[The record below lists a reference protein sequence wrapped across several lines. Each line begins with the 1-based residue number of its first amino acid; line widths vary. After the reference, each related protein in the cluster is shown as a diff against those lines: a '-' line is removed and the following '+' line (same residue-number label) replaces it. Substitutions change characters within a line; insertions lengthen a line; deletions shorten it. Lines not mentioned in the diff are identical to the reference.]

1 MTNYKYSELNRIKF
15 PNDYK
20 YSSFE
25 GFNFI
30 DSYFK
35 DRTERLKDLFL
46 YENLNFNLNE
56 KNLDFVIKNIMNE
69 RSKDSFFE
77 ISYFSIEKEIVLS
90 DLIDSILNNFRKGFS
105 NNNEKWLSLIL
116 QRFEVNN
123 KLYQKYKPGFRK
135 GFLESNQVSLYID
148 FALCLNL
155 AYLENKN
162 IQYLSTHLKI
172 MDLLLSLDKNQLL
185 IGKEYLIIKLVECEL
200 NFIRILCKDN
210 YLGKNYD

>member
-35 DRTERLKDLFL
+35 DRTERLKDLF

-56 KNLDFVIKNIMNE
+56 NLDFVIKNIMNE
-69 RSKDSFFE
+69 RSKDSFE

-90 DLIDSILNNFRKGFS
+90 I
-105 NNNEKWLSLIL
+105 
-116 QRFEVNN
+116 
-123 KLYQKYKPGFRK
+123 
-135 GFLESNQVSLYID
+135 
-148 FALCLNL
+148 
-155 AYLENKN
+155 
-162 IQYLSTHLKI
+162 
-172 MDLLLSLDKNQLL
+172 
-185 IGKEYLIIKLVECEL
+185 
-200 NFIRILCKDN
+200 
-210 YLGKNYD
+210 